1 MRTPHAAMSPG
12 TAPLTAHG
20 HPGSPDPQQVTTF
33 TMEVPARFRLDLT
46 VWALR
51 RRAHN
56 AVDRFDGQC
65 YRRTLV
71 LGGRPA
77 EAAVHQQDSRRAPLL
92 VVELQGPGS
101 ALSAEETVEARRLLV
116 RILGL
121 GADLRGFYRLA
132 RADPGL
138 RVLARRFCGMRPP
151 CFPSVFEAVVNAI
164 ACQQLSLAVGIHL
177 LNRLAQGYGPV
188 ASADPQATPGFPSP
202 ESLADASPE
211 SLRALGFSRAKAR
224 AVTTLAQRV
233 ASGEVDLEGLR
244 DAGDDRARQTL
255 LALTG
260 VGRWSAEYTLLR
272 GLARYHVLPGDD
284 VGARNTLRRRFALPA
299 GAGYGEVAELSRAWW
314 PYGGLVYFHL
324 LLDGLATSGQLAPAI
339 PGTTGP
345 RASGEA
351 AAPARAGRAGPS
363 TSDREATPL
372 ARYSGRC

>member
-1 MRTPHAAMSPG
+1 MTVRTPPAAVSPG
-12 TAPLTAHG
+12 AAPRNAHG
-20 HPGSPDPQQVTTF
+20 HADSPDPSTVTIF
-33 TMEVPARFRLDLT
+33 TMAAPAGFRLDLT

-56 AVDRFDGQC
+56 AIDRFDGQC

-71 LGGRPA
+71 LSSRPV
-77 EAAVHQQDSRRAPLL
+77 EAAVHQQDSRRTPLL

-101 ALSAEETVEARRLLV
+101 ALSAEGAVEARRLV
-116 RILGL
+116 TRILGL

-132 RADPGL
+132 RADPRL
-138 RVLARRFCGMRPP
+138 RVLARRFYGMWPP

-177 LNRLAQGYGPV
+177 LNRLARRYGPV
-188 ASADPQATPGFPSP
+188 ASAVPQAVPGFPSP
-202 ESLADASPE
+202 ESLARADPQ
-211 SLRALGFSRAKAR
+211 SLRGLGFSRAKAR
-224 AVTTLAQRV
+224 AVTTLARRV

-244 DAGDDRARQTL
+244 DAGDDRARQAL
-255 LALTG
+255 LGLTG

-284 VGARNTLRRRFALPA
+284 VGARNNLRRRFALPA

-324 LLDGLATSGQLAPAI
+324 LLDGLATSGQLAPPIRQDNTAQHH
-339 PGTTGP
+339 P
-345 RASGEA
+345 EA
-351 AAPARAGRAGPS
+351 AASPARDGGLLRQ
-363 TSDREATPL
+363 
-372 ARYSGRC
+372 